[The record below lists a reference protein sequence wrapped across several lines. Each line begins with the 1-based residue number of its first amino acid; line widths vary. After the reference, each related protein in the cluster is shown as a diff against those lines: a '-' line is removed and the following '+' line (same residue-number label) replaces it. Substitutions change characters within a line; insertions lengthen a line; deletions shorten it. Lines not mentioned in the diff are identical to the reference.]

1 MTVEFTLP
9 DMSCGHCVRAV
20 TAAVQR
26 VDAAAQV
33 SVDLST
39 RQLRI
44 ETRRPAMDFVA
55 VLADEGYP
63 PAP

>member
-1 MTVEFTLP
+1 MTVEFILP

-20 TAAVQR
+20 TGAVQR
-26 VDAAAQV
+26 VDPAAQV
-33 SVDLST
+33 NIELPT

-44 ETRRPAMDFVA
+44 ESSRPAQDFVG

>member
-1 MTVEFTLP
+1 MPVEFTLP

-26 VDAAAQV
+26 VDAGAQV
-33 SVDLST
+33 SVDLPT
-39 RQLRI
+39 RRLRI
-44 ETRRPAMDFVA
+44 ETSRPAQDFVA

>member
-9 DMSCGHCVRAV
+9 DMSCGHCVKSV

-26 VDAAAQV
+26 VDPAAKLA
-33 SVDLST
+33 VDLPA
-39 RQLRI
+39 RRVQI
-44 ETRRPAMDFVA
+44 ETTRPAQDFA
-55 VLADEGYP
+55 VVLTYEGYP

>member
-1 MTVEFTLP
+1 MTVELTLP

-26 VDAAAQV
+26 VDPAAQTTI
-33 SVDLST
+33 DLPT
-39 RQLRI
+39 RLLRI
-44 ETRRPAMDFVA
+44 ETSRPAQDFVA
-55 VLADEGYP
+55 ALADEGYP